1 MRNVIVTLVMLA
13 VSSALAQAQT
23 EKGRW
28 TVGAQ
33 VGDFGYSNS
42 NEPVKS
48 RSFSASLSPSVG
60 YFVAKNLAVGAS
72 LPVSYAYGSFDV
84 TGTGRSKT
92 DVFSVG
98 LSPFARY
105 YIGSAKLRPFVDA
118 SIGFQQ
124 FWISS
129 TRFGTPETARSNSNV
144 TNYSLG
150 GGVAYFINN
159 TVSLDASLNYTNG
172 LGGSGFRQRGS
183 ANLNIGFR
191 LFFGK

>member
-1 MRNVIVTLVMLA
+1 MLV
-13 VSSALAQAQT
+13 VSSTLAQAQT

-33 VGDFGYSNS
+33 VGDFGYSGS
-42 NEPVKS
+42 SEPVKS

-72 LPVSYAYGSFDV
+72 LPVSYAYDSYNF
-84 TGTGRSKT
+84 TGTGRSET
-92 DVFSVG
+92 DGFSVG

-105 YIGSAKLRPFVDA
+105 YVGSANLRPFVDA

-129 TRFGTPETARSNSNV
+129 TRFGAPEAQRSNYNV
-144 TNYSLG
+144 TNYQVG
-150 GGVAYFINN
+150 GGAAYFINN
-159 TVSLDASLNYTNG
+159 TASLDASLNYTNG
-172 LGGSGFRQRGS
+172 LGGSGFRQRGR